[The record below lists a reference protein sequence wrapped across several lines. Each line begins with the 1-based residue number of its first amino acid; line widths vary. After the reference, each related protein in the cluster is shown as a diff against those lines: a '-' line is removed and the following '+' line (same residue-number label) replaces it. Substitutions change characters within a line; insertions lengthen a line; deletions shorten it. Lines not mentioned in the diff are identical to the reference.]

1 MSGHVCPYCRLR
13 YPRGPSACPHCGA
26 SAARAVQISDSGW
39 VRQPPIA
46 DMARLQLGSSTCQ
59 IVGTVVPIA
68 EFDLANGDT
77 IYFPERVLLWV
88 DPSVELSIKALAH
101 PAVLLRARGPGRIA
115 LSDNHAGEMV
125 ALPMERGEQVWA
137 HRHRFVCASGN
148 VARGWS
154 GRAKPGFVSGQH
166 PEIFDPAEHRSDVF
180 TAEREPGLV
189 LLHAPGSTF
198 IRDLG
203 FGGSLL
209 VQPDSLL
216 YRDHTVR
223 ATLHLE
229 YQRLDASRGMARGQL
244 NARYLLARLT
254 GPGRVAVQSVYEVPP
269 DDGQPMTARTQT
281 GASVRDWSLNWP
293 VDRDQSGGGPV
304 Q

>member
-13 YPRGPSACPHCGA
+13 YTRGPSACPHCGA
-26 SAARAVQISDSGW
+26 SAAGAVHVSDSGW

-46 DMARLQLGSSTCQ
+46 DMARLQLGRSTCQ
-59 IVGTVVPIA
+59 IVGTLVPVA
-68 EFDLANGDT
+68 EFDLAKGDT

-88 DPSVELSIKALAH
+88 DPSVDLGIKAVRH
-101 PAVLLRARGPGRIA
+101 PARLLRARGPGRIA

-125 ALPMERGEQVWA
+125 ALPMERDEQMWT
-137 HRHRFVCASGN
+137 HRHRFVCASGA
-148 VARGWS
+148 VDRGWD
-154 GRAKPGFVSGQH
+154 GRSPAIVRDQL
-166 PEIFDPAEHRSDVF
+166 PEIFDPAENRSDVF
-180 TAEREPGLV
+180 TAKRGPGLV
-189 LLHAPGSTF
+189 LLHSPGSTF

-203 FGGSLL
+203 FSGSLL

-216 YRDHTVR
+216 YRDPAVK

-244 NARYLLARLT
+244 NARYMLARLT

-269 DDGQPMTARTQT
+269 DHGQPMTARTRT
-281 GASVRDWSLNWP
+281 GASVRDWSLTWP
-293 VDRDQSGGGPV
+293 IERDQSGTGPV